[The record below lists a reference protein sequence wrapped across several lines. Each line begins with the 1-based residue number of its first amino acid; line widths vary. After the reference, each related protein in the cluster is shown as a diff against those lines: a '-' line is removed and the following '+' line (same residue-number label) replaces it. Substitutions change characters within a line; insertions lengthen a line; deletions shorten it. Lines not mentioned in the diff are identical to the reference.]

1 MIKLKTRKAKKMT
14 NFHTNVELDGY
25 ITVNAIDDIVK
36 VDCSTADGER
46 LCSEVL
52 DSAKWAEPLASG
64 EYRIADEENMAAL
77 LEFIWR
83 YNDTDDAGLRARAMT
98 DWTLLDEHTE
108 TVATIDGDV
117 VWQSG
122 GDTDRFNPAGMWAT
136 INDRL
141 RAYDPD
147 GGDEHDVVV
156 ESGMVEIR
164 FIARFDGRNWDTTL
178 I

>member
-1 MIKLKTRKAKKMT
+1 MT

-25 ITVNAIDDIVK
+25 ITVNAIDNLVK

-46 LCSEVL
+46 LCAEVL
-52 DSAKWAEPLASG
+52 EAATWAESLGSG
-64 EYRIADEENMAAL
+64 EYRIADEYNMAAL
-77 LEFIWR
+77 LDFVWS
-83 YNDTDDAGLRARAMT
+83 YNDTDDADLRARAMT
-98 DWTLLDEHTE
+98 DWTLLDGQTE

-122 GDTDRFNPAGMWAT
+122 GDADRFNPAGMWAT
-136 INDRL
+136 IDDRL

-147 GGDEHDVVV
+147 GDDEHDVVV
-156 ESGMVEIR
+156 ESGMVELR
-164 FIARFDGRNWDTTL
+164 FVARFDGKNWDTTL